1 MLLAE
6 GIQRNDRAFLLF
18 LAGFGSLGSGSGLC
32 LMGNGISGDL
42 RVFDFFL
49 FGQRHIELELEIDG
63 RIVETANGVVRDDQ
77 LFRRIREGQA
87 DFEAGFGYF
96 QVPELMLDNDGHLLG
111 IFRLEV
117 LGNPH
122 ARRAGQEGDEEVMVA
137 GQTAGCGHFP
147 QNLTNNA
154 AKGILCENVVTD
166 MILPHAVLSFPYSNV
181 FSCTARLARQGR
193 CNTLNLRVILEPGS
207 FPILTLTRWPSIRNV
222 LNGSNG
228 KADADCESA
237 II

>member
-1 MLLAE
+1 M
-6 GIQRNDRAFLLF
+6 R
-18 LAGFGSLGSGSGLC
+18 LC
-32 LMGNGISGDL
+32 LVGNGISGD
-42 RVFDFFL
+42 FGFFQFFF
-49 FGQRHIELELEIDG
+49 FGQRHVEFEFEIDG
-63 RIVETANGVVRDDQ
+63 RIVETSDGIIGNDQ
-77 LFRRIREGQA
+77 LFRRIGEGEA
-87 DFEAGFGYF
+87 DFKAGFGYF
-96 QVPELMLDNDGHLLG
+96 EVPELVLDDDGHLFG

-122 ARRAGQEGDEEVMVA
+122 ARRAGQECNEEMVVA
-137 GQTAGCGHFP
+137 GQAAGCGHFT

-181 FSCTARLARQGR
+181 FSCAARLARQGR

-207 FPILTLTRWPSIRNV
+207 FPILTLTRCPSIRNV

-228 KADADCESA
+228 KAYAVRKSA